1 MSVLKAIGTIFSGLT
16 KPLSDAYT
24 AYQSRQAAKDSAE
37 AKIKMAKQAG
47 DFNIQL
53 SNAEWEAISKRNESG
68 TWKDEYVTLIIT
80 SPFVLLFLSAVASAW
95 MGDPRY
101 IDSAKAGIEA
111 LKGLGVDLGDLM
123 AVVVF
128 AAVGLKSIGA
138 IKK

>member
-1 MSVLKAIGTIFSGLT
+1 MSVLTAIGTIFSGLT
-16 KPLSDAYT
+16 KPLSDAYSAYT
-24 AYQSRQAAKDSAE
+24 ARKAAKDTAE
-37 AKIKMAKQAG
+37 AKLKMAKQSG

-95 MGDPRY
+95 TGDTRF
-101 IDSAKAGIEA
+101 IDSANAGIQA